1 MNSETLNDWINAKLT
16 VPIVSQ
22 LNRKMK
28 RLVTIASL
36 FGYLFNRKEHN
47 SVIEERLT
55 KIMNLS
61 DNCAAITFPLVYHS
75 VIWQSIEKQ
84 HREEI
89 KNVKLNVTKKLH
101 KEKLSYEDLESCAN
115 LLISII
121 PSYLIYDTGNVIKQD
136 FVHML
141 ESLPFIFDK
150 QYQLQ

>member
-89 KNVKLNVTKKLH
+89 KNIRLNVTKKIH
-101 KEKLSYEDLESCAN
+101 KKRPTDEDLESCAN

-121 PSYLIYDTGNVIKQD
+121 PTYLIYDTGNVVKQD
-136 FVHML
+136 FVHLL
-141 ESLPFIFDK
+141 ESLPFIFDT
-150 QYQLQ
+150 QFQF

>member
-84 HREEI
+84 HKQEI
-89 KNVKLNVTKKLH
+89 KDVKLNVTKKIH
-101 KEKLSYEDLESCAN
+101 KEKPTVEDLETCAS

-121 PSYLIYDTGNVIKQD
+121 PTYLIYDTGNVVKQD
-136 FVHML
+136 FVHLL
-141 ESLPFIFDK
+141 ESLPFIFDN
-150 QYQLQ
+150 QVQF

>member
-84 HREEI
+84 HKQEI
-89 KNVKLNVTKKLH
+89 KDVKLSVTKKIH
-101 KEKLSYEDLESCAN
+101 KEKPTDEDLETCAS

-121 PSYLIYDTGNVIKQD
+121 PTYLIYDTGNVVKQD
-136 FVHML
+136 FVHLL
-141 ESLPFIFDK
+141 ESLPFIFDNRV
-150 QYQLQ
+150 QF

>member
-1 MNSETLNDWINAKLT
+1 MNSETLNDWVNAKLT

-89 KNVKLNVTKKLH
+89 KNVKLNVTKKIR
-101 KEKLSYEDLESCAN
+101 KKRPTVEDLESCAS

-121 PSYLIYDTGNVIKQD
+121 PTYLIYDTSSVVKQD
-136 FVHML
+136 FVHLL
-141 ESLPFIFDK
+141 ESLPFIFDT
-150 QYQLQ
+150 QFQF

>member
-1 MNSETLNDWINAKLT
+1 MNSETLNDWVNAKLT

-61 DNCAAITFPLVYHS
+61 DNSAAITFPLVYHS

-89 KNVKLNVTKKLH
+89 KNVKLNVTKKIR
-101 KEKLSYEDLESCAN
+101 KKRPTVEDLESCAS

-121 PSYLIYDTGNVIKQD
+121 PTYLIYDTSSVVKQD
-136 FVHML
+136 FVHLL
-141 ESLPFIFDK
+141 ESLPFIFDT
-150 QYQLQ
+150 QFQF